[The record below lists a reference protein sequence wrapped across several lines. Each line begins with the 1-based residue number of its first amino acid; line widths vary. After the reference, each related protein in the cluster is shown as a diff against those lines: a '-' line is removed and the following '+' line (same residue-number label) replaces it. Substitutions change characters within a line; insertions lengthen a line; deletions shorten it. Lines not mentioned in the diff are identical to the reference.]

1 MRKKLL
7 VALGVILAVALTAC
21 AAIVLPGIIG
31 GPTATP
37 SAAPS
42 ATPTPTP
49 TPVEYAPLTGIQ
61 VDIGSLDHPV
71 LMAKIDNNPE
81 ARPQVGLND
90 ADIVF
95 EELVEGGLSRYLV
108 VWHSV
113 IPTEIGPV
121 RSIRPMDPEIAAPF
135 GGVITYSGGQ
145 QRFVQMM
152 IDTGLENVIDG
163 QSGTEEFIYR
173 SDTMVAPHDVIVRAK
188 NLIETLSDL
197 VPPAPA
203 FEFAGDGVTPT
214 AVAEGKTAKRLITSF
229 SSYNSP
235 SWVFDAESGMYGR
248 LQAGGEV
255 DLDEKQGQLTARNVV
270 VQMVDES
277 GEYGDVPRALVVGT
291 GLAWISTGGK
301 TVEATW
307 TKTESSAMTVFT
319 LGSGE
324 IVTLAPGR
332 TWIELIPT
340 TSGFF
345 EAKRR

>member
-1 MRKKLL
+1 MKKILL
-7 VALGVILAVALTAC
+7 VALGVVLATALAAF
-21 AAIVLPGIIG
+21 AAIQLPGLISG
-31 GPTATP
+31 LNANPGET
-37 SAAPS
+37 PS
-42 ATPTPTP
+42 ATPTA
-49 TPVEYAPLTGIQ
+49 VEYAPLSGVPVT
-61 VDIGSLDHPV
+61 VGSLDYPV
-71 LMAKIDNNPE
+71 LMAKIDNSPE

-121 RSIRPMDPEIAAPF
+121 RSIRPMDPDIASPF

-255 DLDEKQGQLTARNVV
+255 DRDEKQGQLTARNVV
-270 VQMVDES
+270 AQMVDES
-277 GEYGDVPRALVVGT
+277 SEYGDVPRALVVGT

-307 TKTESSAMTVFT
+307 TKTEPSAMTVFT